1 MLACI
6 LRTTARPRT
15 RNKGVGGR
23 DPWLWVHA
31 LPLVVA
37 GGRLGGRHT
46 HSLRYLARR
55 CDGRVDGRQGPTM
68 GSACSPV
75 VNLDHQQQA
84 AILYIWSQTFPES
97 GNLSPDRGRFGR
109 LVPQGAEQDKPDSC
123 LSGCCLASHWHGSL
137 YPGPQLRV
145 RRSAVVLNIWASS
158 EQGCCLIVS
167 SAEPLSGLALRLA
180 IDQLWQSDWGL
191 RVEWCPASAMAL
203 RMCSEK

>member
-1 MLACI
+1 MTNQGRKETVILLACI
-6 LRTTARPRT
+6 LRTHARLRT

-31 LPLVVA
+31 LPLGAAMVVA

-97 GNLSPDRGRFGR
+97 GNLSPDRGRFGAA
-109 LVPQGAEQDKPDSC
+109 GASGDRPGTC

-137 YPGPQLRV
+137 YPCPLLRV
-145 RRSAVVLNIWASS
+145 RRGAVVRNIWANS
-158 EQGCCLIVS
+158 E
-167 SAEPLSGLALRLA
+167 
-180 IDQLWQSDWGL
+180 
-191 RVEWCPASAMAL
+191 
-203 RMCSEK
+203 